1 MTTSLKPH
9 RSDGPAPLPAA
20 EPEPVPVA
28 VELGAVEDPDELREA
43 EDMDEDVKGLE
54 NDVDGGGVGN
64 ERDVLVAA
72 RAQNCST
79 TPSAADRSLGHDVE
93 MHPTRPEVKRV
104 ALRRVRAERGSTR
117 GARGI

>member
-1 MTTSLKPH
+1 M
-9 RSDGPAPLPAA
+9 PAA

-43 EDMDEDVKGLE
+43 EDGGEDEDVKGLE

-93 MHPTRPEVKRV
+93 MHPTRPDVKRV
-104 ALRRVRAERGSTR
+104 ALRRMRAERGSTG
-117 GARGI
+117 GAQGI